1 MEIQETGH
9 DVDYSHPSSAEVKNE
24 ENYTST
30 PPVCLYLNG
39 GQRDKFTVNLQT
51 EKAIKFWYMT
61 ATHYKKCY
69 TGVLSSNHK
78 AMCTVHRLTSI
89 LREKIACKWSTTS

>member
-39 GQRDKFTVNLQT
+39 GQRDKLTVNLQT
-51 EKAIKFWYMT
+51 EKVIKFWYMT
-61 ATHYKKCY
+61 ATNTLQEMLYR
-69 TGVLSSNHK
+69 SSIFKSQSH
-78 AMCTVHRLTSI
+78 VHS
-89 LREKIACKWSTTS
+89 A